1 MLVVG
6 LSPETGLSPEIL
18 CFGTFPVSND
28 ETECSYVI
36 RMEDIALE
44 SAFRFFV
51 GLELTKI
58 WPVKVVK
65 KKTAKNGISNI
76 SQHLRV
82 AHYRKLHPR
91 NRLGS
96 YNGRHVF
103 VAHSLHL

>member
-1 MLVVG
+1 MGGVGNNRVVGPRMLVVG

-18 CFGTFPVSND
+18 CFGTFPVSYD

-58 WPVKVVK
+58 W
-65 KKTAKNGISNI
+65 S
-76 SQHLRV
+76 
-82 AHYRKLHPR
+82 
-91 NRLGS
+91 
-96 YNGRHVF
+96 
-103 VAHSLHL
+103 